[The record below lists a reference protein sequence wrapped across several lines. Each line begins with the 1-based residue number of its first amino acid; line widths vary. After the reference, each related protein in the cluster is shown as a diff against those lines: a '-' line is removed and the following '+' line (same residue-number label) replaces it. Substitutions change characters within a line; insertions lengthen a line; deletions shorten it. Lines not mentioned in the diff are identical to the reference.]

1 MVCAIS
7 GVFDKSK
14 SKLLGKSSLTFSIVK
29 TELLNLLDT
38 PRLLYISLK
47 IASPCKLFSLYD
59 DILIFA
65 PTELRDTIL

>member
-29 TELLNLLDT
+29 TELSNLLAA
-38 PRLLYISLK
+38 PKLLYVPLK
-47 IASPCKLFSLYD
+47 LRHLVNCFPCMMIY
-59 DILIFA
+59 
-65 PTELRDTIL
+65 